1 MIFFKKLVV
10 LKIVVTAI
18 ICIILINE
26 TNVKRGEIPYLFN
39 LFILF
44 ISSVYVFV
52 CFKFVDNTKYSVKYY
67 LMTNVL
73 LIATLFPLVVV
84 IFSDLLPLYSCL
96 FFILSMADS
105 LFFGLTLYKFA
116 FDKVTNSMLLKLMLG
131 NLQDKKN

>member
-52 CFKFVDNTKYSVKYY
+52 CFKFVDNANYSVKYY
-67 LMTNVL
+67 LITNIL

-131 NLQDKKN
+131 NLQD

>member
-52 CFKFVDNTKYSVKYY
+52 CFKFVDNANYSVKYY
-67 LMTNVL
+67 LITNIL

-84 IFSDLLPLYSCL
+84 MFSDLLPLYSCL

>member
-52 CFKFVDNTKYSVKYY
+52 CFKFVDNANYSVKYY
-67 LMTNVL
+67 LITNIL

-84 IFSDLLPLYSCL
+84 IFFDLLPLYSCL

>member
-52 CFKFVDNTKYSVKYY
+52 CFKFVDNANYSVKYY
-67 LMTNVL
+67 LITNIL

>member
-26 TNVKRGEIPYLFN
+26 TNFKRGEIPYLFN

-52 CFKFVDNTKYSVKYY
+52 CFKFVDNAKYSVKYY

>member
-1 MIFFKKLVV
+1 MIFLKKLVV

-52 CFKFVDNTKYSVKYY
+52 CFKFVDNANYSVKYY
-67 LMTNVL
+67 LITNIL

-131 NLQDKKN
+131 NLQD

>member
-1 MIFFKKLVV
+1 MILFKKLVV

-44 ISSVYVFV
+44 VSSIYVFV
-52 CFKFVDNTKYSVKYY
+52 CFKFVDNANCSVKYY
-67 LMTNVL
+67 LVTNIL

-84 IFSDLLPLYSCL
+84 MFSDLLPLYSCL

-116 FDKVTNSMLLKLMLG
+116 FDKVANSMLLKLMLG

>member
-44 ISSVYVFV
+44 ISSFYVFV
-52 CFKFVDNTKYSVKYY
+52 CFKFVDNENYSVKYY
-67 LMTNVL
+67 LIINIL

-116 FDKVTNSMLLKLMLG
+116 FDKVTNSMLLKLMFG